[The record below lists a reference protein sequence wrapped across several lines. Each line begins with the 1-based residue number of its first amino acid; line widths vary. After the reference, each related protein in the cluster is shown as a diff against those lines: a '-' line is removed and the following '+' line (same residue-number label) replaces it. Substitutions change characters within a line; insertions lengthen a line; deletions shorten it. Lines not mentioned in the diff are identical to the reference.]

1 MEMSLTHTDIRGV
14 ERGRCMDADCDCDEF
29 IVEQDDNGR
38 VCRVMCC
45 YCDHA
50 PAKHSTLTSLGNL
63 ESRSLSAGSVQHQS
77 DGVAVPQAQWNLE
90 SRSPPAV
97 SAEYQRNSVAVPQAQ
112 CSSENVGTYQP
123 SKEPQGSS
131 SGQGQH
137 DLQPSLHNEDNT
149 SHVLCSM
156 PADELDDHQ
165 SRMPQLLKVTLLF
178 RKDNPPETLPNYFL
192 REHTLAHEAELR
204 FGLKIGE
211 IEKLLYAKLWQLAKA
226 TGYVKAAFAE
236 VTNEEPS
243 YLAIDKYLKSRHTQ
257 QKLVMDA
264 CNPEMQKPLG
274 PAIVFGEDKW
284 VYGGSYD
291 ERILL
296 NEECTLER
304 ALVMC
309 LTIYYIKDLSYP
321 LAYGQIL
328 LLLQRIVVK
337 DSVPKA
343 CMNGKLKDF
352 ITRLEKKHII

>member
-50 PAKHSTLTSLGNL
+50 PAKHSTLTSLAGNL

-192 REHTLAHEAELR
+192 REHT
-204 FGLKIGE
+204 
-211 IEKLLYAKLWQLAKA
+211 
-226 TGYVKAAFAE
+226 
-236 VTNEEPS
+236 
-243 YLAIDKYLKSRHTQ
+243 
-257 QKLVMDA
+257 A